1 LFSKSERK
9 YEKIHQPPV
18 TSTFIIILIM
28 SDVIINRVT
37 ESALTNLD
45 LEEFYPNER
54 VVIFDLKN
62 YLFMELILK
71 EKDFREALKQTD
83 WEKFAGKDVGVTCSV
98 DAIIPRW
105 AFMLVASYLQPL
117 AAAVYFGNEKEVI
130 EEIILRNIRSL
141 DLSQFQ
147 DKRVVIKGCGDK
159 QVGEKV
165 YLEITLLLRPVV
177 KSIMYGE
184 PCSTV
189 PVFKKALNN

>member
-1 LFSKSERK
+1 MEIQ
-9 YEKIHQPPV
+9 EN
-18 TSTFIIILIM
+18 
-28 SDVIINRVT
+28 IINKVAN
-37 ESALTNLD
+37 SGLVSLNLED
-45 LEEFYPNER
+45 FYHKGER
-54 VVIFDLKN
+54 VLYDIVDN
-62 YLFMELILK
+62 LFHGLMLK

-141 DLSQFQ
+141 DLSHFQ